1 MPGYSFTLV
10 VEGEVEA
17 KLDDLFEA
25 GCGDATF
32 GSIDGVH
39 YATFDREA
47 ETLAEA
53 TSSAIAGVE
62 SVGGLRVLDVEVPV
76 MPGFYPPD
84 ACGNGS
90 VRGDPRK

>member
-10 VEGEVEA
+10 IDGEVEA

-39 YATFDREA
+39 YADFDREA
-47 ETLAEA
+47 ETLGEA
-53 TSSAIAGVE
+53 ISSAIPAVE
-62 SVGGLRVLDVEVPV
+62 SVGGLRVR
-76 MPGFYPPD
+76 
-84 ACGNGS
+84 GS
-90 VRGDPRK
+90 NCHAG

>member
-1 MPGYSFTLV
+1 M
-10 VEGEVEA
+10 
-17 KLDDLFEA
+17 FEA

-47 ETLAEA
+47 ETLGEA

-62 SVGGLRVLDVEVPV
+62 SVGGLRVRRIEPV
-76 MPGFYPPD
+76 TASEIAGGEGD
-84 ACGNGS
+84 AWSTGG
-90 VRGDPRK
+90 K